1 MRAPRGVLLLLLA
14 LASGC
19 RVPAA
24 RFSNADASSRMPLC
38 SLVFAR
44 QIARDSAVE
53 LTYHPLRSSMALVR
67 EPADHLWAVGR
78 GAFGKRVM
86 MRLNGMPPL
95 PRLARRGMHAET
107 LEHDLDTELGNERAS
122 AHVRLYSDGKEALQ
136 ALVNVIDSATERI
149 DVLMFQWE
157 NDELGAQLA
166 ERIAAKARAN
176 VRVRVLVDGGGNL
189 IFGIP
194 RHPHSSDVN
203 AVVAKLAED
212 PNVEVV
218 RTRNPFGRVD
228 HRKLVLV
235 DGQRAWTGGRN
246 FTHKSFFG
254 FHDLS
259 FTVEGPLA
267 LQLQDNFEDFWDEQG
282 GRVAEN
288 ARPRG
293 KREITGAPMPNT
305 LARLVYT
312 RPLNHQI
319 ETILYRAV
327 DRAEHHVYMENY
339 TFCDGLLVY
348 KLAQARQRGADV
360 RVILSFRDGTPA
372 LTRANRV
379 VANRLLAAGVR
390 VYAYPGMPHTKA
402 AAVDGCW
409 AYLGSGNFD
418 PLSLRRNL
426 EMGITISDCPLV
438 EEVERTVFEPDLRPE
453 WELKEAVPA
462 SACDY
467 FCELFAAFCL

>member
-1 MRAPRGVLLLLLA
+1 MRLWRGALLLLLA
-14 LASGC
+14 VASGC
-19 RVPAA
+19 RAPAG
-24 RFSNADASSRMPLC
+24 RFSNADARSPMPLC
-38 SLVFAR
+38 SLILAR

-53 LTYHPLRSSMALVR
+53 VTCHPVRSSMALVR

-86 MRLNGMPPL
+86 MRLAAVPPAF
-95 PRLARRGMHAET
+95 PRVRSRMKAET
-107 LEHDLDTELGNERAS
+107 LEHDLDVELGNQRES
-122 AHVRLYSDGKEALQ
+122 AHVHLYTEGGDALQ
-136 ALVNVIDSATERI
+136 ALLHVIDDAEEHL

-157 NDELGAQLA
+157 NDALGAQLA
-166 ERIAAKARAN
+166 ERIAARAAAN
-176 VRVRVLVDGGGNL
+176 VRVRILVDGGGNL

-194 RHPHSSDVN
+194 GHPHSSDVN
-203 AVVAKLAED
+203 AVVARLAQD
-212 PNVEVV
+212 PHVEVV

-228 HRKLVLV
+228 HRKLVLA
-235 DGQRAWTGGRN
+235 DGRRAWTGGRN
-246 FTHKSFFG
+246 FTQQSFFG
-254 FHDLS
+254 YHDVS

-267 LQLQDNFEDFWDEQG
+267 LQLQDDFDQFWDEQG
-282 GRVAEN
+282 GRLIERV
-288 ARPRG
+288 RPHR
-293 KREITGAPMPNT
+293 KHDVTGVPMPNA
-305 LARLVYT
+305 LARLVHT

-319 ETILYRAV
+319 ETILYRAI

-339 TFCDGLLVY
+339 TFCDSLLVY

-360 RVILSFRDGTPA
+360 RVVLSFRDGTPA
-372 LTRANRV
+372 LNRANRI

-402 AAVDGCW
+402 AVVDGCW

-438 EEVERTVFEPDLRPE
+438 EEVEQTVFEPDLRAE
-453 WELKEAVPA
+453 WEVKEPVPA

-467 FCELFAAFCL
+467 ICELFAAFCL